1 MTTRRTFLIG
11 AGAAIAGCQAAPG
24 RVGRRRGGPD
34 DDSGTPAG
42 LPGGTPVGTTEPT
55 DPWSYEP
62 GPEPAP
68 WQPPGTEDP
77 VAFAFGVQTGDAVL
91 DGVLVSCRTLEPSV
105 TCVVV
110 RGTDAGWEEVQRHEG
125 LVPDDKVTQ
134 LELVDLVPDTT
145 YAVAF
150 YAEDGSDRRSSPARV
165 RTALYPGS
173 TRVVKFAATSCLG
186 GNEPWESL
194 SRAAA
199 YLPDFFV
206 LLGDTIYADPD
217 WGQDFDHEAD
227 WEAALIQQGLRDISQ
242 ATSLVATWDDHEV
255 RNDWRGD
262 DDDMPAF
269 KDVALTAFRRAIP
282 MREGS
287 GAISNLWRRLA
298 WGDTLEL
305 FVLDC
310 RSERFG
316 DEYVSRE
323 QLDWLKQGLVDS
335 TARFKIVCNSV
346 PICDMDDVYFGI
358 AAEDR
363 WDGYAA
369 QRSELLDW
377 IRDSGA
383 EGVLFIAGDFHW
395 GALATIGRP
404 GFDHDDLYE
413 VFCGPGGST
422 INPLMAVVN
431 ANDHYLEVIK
441 RHNVTL
447 FEADP
452 AAGTVR
458 VLFVADDG
466 SVIADRTLTL

>member
-1 MTTRRTFLIG
+1 MTTRRSFLIG
-11 AGAAIAGCQAAPG
+11 ASAAIAGCSPAAS
-24 RVGRRRGGPD
+24 RVGRRGGGGGD
-34 DDSGTPAG
+34 DTGTPTGAPTG
-42 LPGGTPVGTTEPT
+42 TPGGEPGTTTSWPGV
-55 DPWSYEP
+55 P

-91 DGVLVSCRTLEPSV
+91 DGVIVSCRTLEPSV
-105 TCVVV
+105 TCVVM
-110 RGTDAGWEEVQRHEG
+110 RGVDDGWEEVQRHEG
-125 LVPDDKVTQ
+125 LVPDDKVAQ

-150 YAEDGSDRRSSPARV
+150 YAEDGSDRRSSPSRA
-165 RTALYPGS
+165 RTALYPDS
-173 TRVVKFAATSCLG
+173 TRVVRFGATSCLG
-186 GNEPWESL
+186 GNQPWESL
-194 SRAAA
+194 TRAAEN
-199 YLPDFFV
+199 LPDFFV

-217 WGQDFDHEAD
+217 WGDDFDHEAD
-227 WEAALIQQGLRDISQ
+227 WEEALIVQGMRDVTQ

-262 DDDMPAF
+262 DGDMPAF
-269 KDVALTAFRRAIP
+269 KDVALTAFRRAVP
-282 MREGS
+282 MRLGTGTLS
-287 GAISNLWRRLA
+287 DLWRRLT

-316 DEYVSRE
+316 DDYVSRE
-323 QLDWLKQGLVDS
+323 QLDWLKDGLATS

-358 AAEDR
+358 ADDDR
-363 WDGYAA
+363 WDGYPA
-369 QRSELLDW
+369 QRTELLEW
-377 IRDSGA
+377 IRDAGVP
-383 EGVLFIAGDFHW
+383 GVLFIAGDFHW
-395 GALATIGRP
+395 GAIATIGRP
-404 GFDHDDLYE
+404 GFDHDDRYE
-413 VFCGPGGST
+413 VFCGPGGTS

-431 ANDHYLEVIK
+431 ANDHYLEVVK

-452 AAGTVR
+452 AAGTIR
-458 VLFVADDG
+458 VVFVADDG
-466 SVIADRTLTL
+466 SVIAERTLSL